1 MSILWR
7 TFFSRR
13 WLWLLLPVVVCLALT
28 VFDTRFA
35 FVALILAMAAVMV
48 AMPVGY
54 YYALTPESR
63 WSILEKTI
71 NLTDEG
77 LTLSFASEKMNEHN
91 ILWSE
96 IASTTAMNECVVIKL
111 KKNKYTF
118 LAVPL
123 SAFDDKEHLR
133 SFVLA
138 IRDKIDC

>member
-123 SAFDDKEHLR
+123 SAFDGKEHLR